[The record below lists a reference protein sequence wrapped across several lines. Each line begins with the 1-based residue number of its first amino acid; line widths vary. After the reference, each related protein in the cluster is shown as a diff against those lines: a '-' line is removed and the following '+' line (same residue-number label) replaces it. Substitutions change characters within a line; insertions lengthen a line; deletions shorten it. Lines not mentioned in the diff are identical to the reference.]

1 MVTVRWDVVGGL
13 WHFGLCKP
21 FFLCCGCELRQASF
35 LGFISLLSRIS
46 WLLAL
51 WPPEDCVPFRF
62 YLKEMIVL
70 ALFIHTVSAAE
81 WRALLLEG
89 R

>member
-1 MVTVRWDVVGGL
+1 MAL
-13 WHFGLCKP
+13 WLMQT
-21 FFLCCGCELRQASF
+21 FFPVLWLRAQASF

-51 WPPEDCVPFRF
+51 WPPEDCVPFHF

-70 ALFIHTVSAAE
+70 ALCSFT
-81 WRALLLEG
+81 L
-89 R
+89 

>member
-1 MVTVRWDVVGGL
+1 MAL
-13 WHFGLCKP
+13 WFMQT
-21 FFLCCGCELRQASF
+21 FFPVLWLRAQASF

-46 WLLAL
+46 WLLVL

>member
-1 MVTVRWDVVGGL
+1 MQTFCPVL
-13 WHFGLCKP
+13 W
-21 FFLCCGCELRQASF
+21 LRASF
-35 LGFISLLSRIS
+35 LGFTLDFSSLLSRIS
-46 WLLAL
+46 WLLVL
-51 WPPEDCVPFRF
+51 WPPEDCVSFRF

-70 ALFIHTVSAAE
+70 ALAAE